1 VIGHE
6 AFGEVVAV
14 GAGVTTYKVGD
25 LVCSPFSTSC
35 GEFCT
40 GPARHSPA
48 RGRRVVGWGRTLGST
63 LDNGSR
69 DVGGVGGG
77 GAECRTARSRV
88 SLRQP
93 LCSCRAPLHSLT
105 SPGNCFY
112 CNQGY
117 TSRCIGGGALL
128 GSAANP
134 GAQAEYLRVP
144 EAEASLFPAPAD
156 IKPELLLLMA
166 DILPTGYYV
175 AYNARHLIDDGQVD
189 APKAN
194 GGAVVQP
201 VGKRGVA
208 VVIGCGPVSFYQHA
222 AVGTGVLRTD
232 PRPGRSLRHLV
243 CVHHV

>member
-1 VIGHE
+1 
-6 AFGEVVAV
+6 
-14 GAGVTTYKVGD
+14 
-25 LVCSPFSTSC
+25 
-35 GEFCT
+35 
-40 GPARHSPA
+40 
-48 RGRRVVGWGRTLGST
+48 

-156 IKPELLLLMA
+156 IKPELLPA
-166 DILPTGYYV
+166 TSSTT
-175 AYNARHLIDDGQVD
+175 ARSTL
-189 APKAN
+189 
-194 GGAVVQP
+194 
-201 VGKRGVA
+201 
-208 VVIGCGPVSFYQHA
+208 
-222 AVGTGVLRTD
+222 
-232 PRPGRSLRHLV
+232 PRPTAVPSSSPWASAVSPSSLAVDL
-243 CVHHV
+243 